1 MNLQDMAQEG
11 QAPEQ
16 TSGPKQASPE
26 QQNQFDMLVGRPR
39 QIMGRD
45 AEVWLKALEQSPT
58 KAAVK
63 MGTNVLRQLAM
74 ESEKSGYPVDPA
86 VLLHAGVTLVKDIA
100 GIANEAGIVADDQ
113 LESFLQQVMQES
125 IAEYM
130 RLDADE
136 GLMPEQGEKSLPGD
150 PSTPDD
156 SMAHEGAESPALEKQ
171 EMASEPPED
180 GAEGMSEEDEMAMQ
194 LKNIRGAK

>member
-26 QQNQFDMLVGRPR
+26 QQNQFDMLVGRAR

-45 AEVWLKALEQSPT
+45 AEVWLTALEKSPT

-100 GIANEAGIVADDQ
+100 GIANEAGIVPDEQ

-130 RLDADE
+130 RRDADD
-136 GLMPEQGEKSLPGD
+136 GLMPEQGQGQQP
-150 PSTPDD
+150 
-156 SMAHEGAESPALEKQ
+156 Q
-171 EMASEPPED
+171 EM
-180 GAEGMSEEDEMAMQ
+180 MQ
-194 LKNIRGAK
+194 

>member
-26 QQNQFDMLVGRPR
+26 QQNQFDMLVGRAR

-63 MGTNVLRQLAM
+63 MGTNVL
-74 ESEKSGYPVDPA
+74 
-86 VLLHAGVTLVKDIA
+86 HAGVTLVKDIA
-100 GIANEAGIVADDQ
+100 GIANEAGIVPDEQ

-130 RLDADE
+130 RRDADE
-136 GLMPEQGEKSLPGD
+136 GLMPEQGQGQQP
-150 PSTPDD
+150 
-156 SMAHEGAESPALEKQ
+156 Q
-171 EMASEPPED
+171 EM
-180 GAEGMSEEDEMAMQ
+180 MQ
-194 LKNIRGAK
+194 